1 VARQLL
7 TRLLHAAAVCAVVAV
22 SVFLLFQFAP
32 GDPFATA
39 LDGADVPPNV
49 RAELRAKYGFDLPP
63 AQRFA
68 RWGGALVRGEL
79 GYSASRHQPVA
90 DVVSDALP
98 RTLLLVGVALG
109 VGFAAGIGIALIQTR
124 HHRRWQDRLLG
135 ALTLGGVAMP
145 EFLLALLAMT
155 WLGARWRIFPVAGL
169 GSLGD
174 AASWPLW
181 ERTLDLLWH
190 LALPAGVLALA
201 VASRVARHQRAAL
214 LGVMHEDYIR
224 TARAKGLGEWDVIR
238 RHALPNAIGPVI
250 ALLGLALP
258 SLVGG
263 AVLIERIFGWPGMG
277 LTLFDALLA
286 RDYPLVLAAVL
297 LATLLAVL
305 ARTLTDLIADL
316 VAPRREPMPR
326 DVAS

>member
-1 VARQLL
+1 VARLLL
-7 TRLLHAAAVCAVVAV
+7 TRLINAAVVCAVVAI
-22 SVFLLFQFAP
+22 SVFLLLQFAP

-49 RAELRAKYGFDLPP
+49 RAEWRAKYGFDRPP
-63 AQRFA
+63 GERLV
-68 RWGGALVRGEL
+68 RWGSALVRGEL

-90 DVVSDALP
+90 DVVADALP
-98 RTLLLVGVALG
+98 RTVLLVGVALG
-109 VGFAAGIGIALIQTR
+109 LGFAAGVGIALVQTR
-124 HHRRWQDRLLG
+124 HHRRWQDHLLG

-155 WLGARWRIFPVAGL
+155 WLGARWRLFPVAGL

-174 AASWPLW
+174 AAAWPFW
-181 ERTLDLLWH
+181 ERALDLLWH
-190 LALPAGVLALA
+190 LALPAGVLSLA

-214 LGVMHEDYIR
+214 LGVMREDYIR
-224 TARAKGLGEWDVIR
+224 TARAKGLGEWDVIV

-286 RDYPLVLAAVL
+286 RDYPLILAAVL
-297 LATLLAVL
+297 LATLLAVV
-305 ARTLTDLIADL
+305 ARTLTDALAEY
-316 VAPRREPMPR
+316 VAPRPVREP
-326 DVAS
+326 

>member
-1 VARQLL
+1 MTRRIVV
-7 TRLLHAAAVCAVVAV
+7 RLLHAAAVCAVVAA
-22 SVFLLFQFAP
+22 SVFLLLQLAP

-39 LDGADVPPNV
+39 LEGADIPAGV
-49 RAELRAKYGFDLPP
+49 RAEWRARYGFDRPP
-63 AQRFA
+63 AERFV
-68 RWGGALVRGEL
+68 RWAGALARGEL

-90 DVVSDALP
+90 AVIADAVP
-98 RTLLLVGVALG
+98 RTVVLVSVALLL
-109 VGFAAGIGIALIQTR
+109 GFAAGIGIAVLQTK
-124 HHRRWQDRLLG
+124 HHGRPLDRTLG
-135 ALTLGGVAMP
+135 MLTLGGVALP
-145 EFLLALLAMT
+145 EFLLGLLAMT
-155 WLGARWRIFPVAGL
+155 WLGARWRMFPVAGI

-174 AASWPLW
+174 AAAFPLW
-181 ERTLDLLWH
+181 ERALDALWH
-190 LALPAGVLALA
+190 LTLPAGVLALG

-214 LGVMHEDYIR
+214 LGVMQEDYIR
-224 TARAKGLGEWDVIR
+224 TARAKGLGEWAVLW

-297 LATLLAVL
+297 LATVLAVI
-305 ARTLTDLIADL
+305 ARTLTDFVAEW
-316 VAPRREPMPR
+316 VAPRRER
-326 DVAS
+326 GA

>member
-1 VARQLL
+1 MARRIL
-7 TRLLHAAAVCAVVAV
+7 TRLAHAAAVCAVVAS
-22 SVFLLFQFAP
+22 SVFLLLQFAP

-39 LDGADVPPNV
+39 LDGADVPPTV
-49 RAELRAKYGFDLPP
+49 RAEWRARYGFDLPP
-63 AQRFA
+63 GERFV
-68 RWGGALVRGEL
+68 RWAGALAHGEL
-79 GYSASRHQPVA
+79 GYAASRHRTVAAVVA
-90 DVVSDALP
+90 DAVP
-98 RTLLLVGVALG
+98 RTLLLVGTAL
-109 VGFAAGIGIALIQTR
+109 VIGFAGGVWIALLQVR
-124 HHRRWQDRLLG
+124 HHRRWPDRLLG
-135 ALTLGGVAMP
+135 ALTLAGVALP

-155 WLGARWRIFPVAGL
+155 WLGARWRLFPVAGI
-169 GSLGD
+169 SSFGD
-174 AASWPLW
+174 AAPWPLW
-181 ERTLDLLWH
+181 ERALDLLWH

-214 LGVMHEDYIR
+214 LAVLREDYIR
-224 TARAKGLGEWDVIR
+224 TARAKGLGEWDVLW

-297 LATLLAVL
+297 LGTLVAVV
-305 ARTLTDLIADL
+305 ARTLTDLIADI
-316 VAPRREPMPR
+316 VAPRRVPGR
-326 DVAS
+326 

>member
-1 VARQLL
+1 MTRRLIARA
-7 TRLLHAAAVCAVVAV
+7 LHAAAVCAVVAT
-22 SVFLLFQFAP
+22 SVFALLQFAP

-39 LDGADVPPNV
+39 LDGTDVPPNV
-49 RAELRAKYGFDLPP
+49 RAEWRARYGFDLPP
-63 AQRFA
+63 LERFA
-68 RWGGALVRGEL
+68 HWGGALVRGEL
-79 GYSASRHQPVA
+79 GYSASRHRAVA
-90 DVVSDALP
+90 EVVRDALP
-98 RTLLLVGVALG
+98 RTLVLVGAALILGFAVG
-109 VGFAAGIGIALIQTR
+109 VGAALLQVR
-124 HHRRWQDRLLG
+124 HHGRWQDRVLG

-145 EFLLALLAMT
+145 EFLVGLLAMT

-174 AASWPLW
+174 ATAWPLW
-181 ERTLDLLWH
+181 ERAADYLWH
-190 LALPAGVLALA
+190 LALPAAVLALA

-214 LGVMHEDYIR
+214 LGVMREDFIR
-224 TARAKGLGEWDVIR
+224 TARAKGLGEWDVLL

-263 AVLIERIFGWPGMG
+263 AALIERIFGWPGMG

-297 LATLLAVL
+297 LATLVAVV
-305 ARTLTDLIADL
+305 ARTLTDLVADV
-316 VAPRREPMPR
+316 VAPRRVPVP
-326 DVAS
+326 

>member
-1 VARQLL
+1 VTRRLVARF
-7 TRLLHAAAVCAVVAV
+7 LHAAAVCAVVAT
-22 SVFLLFQFAP
+22 SVFVLLQFAP

-39 LDGADVPPNV
+39 LDGVDVPPSV
-49 RAELRAKYGFDLPP
+49 RAEWRARYGFDRPP
-63 AQRFA
+63 GERFI
-68 RWGGALVRGEL
+68 RWAGALAQGGL
-79 GYSASRHQPVA
+79 GYSASRHRAVA
-90 DVVSDALP
+90 DVVGDAMP
-98 RTLLLVGVALG
+98 RTLLLVGVAL
-109 VGFAAGIGIALIQTR
+109 VMGFAAGIGIALVQTR
-124 HHRRWQDRLLG
+124 HHRRWQDRLFG

-145 EFLLALLAMT
+145 EFLVALLAMT
-155 WLGARWRIFPVAGL
+155 WLGARWRLFPVAGI

-174 AASWPLW
+174 AGAWPLW
-181 ERTLDLLWH
+181 ERIIDLLWH

-214 LGVMHEDYIR
+214 LGVMREDYIR
-224 TARAKGLGEWDVIR
+224 TARAKGLGEWDVIV

-286 RDYPLVLAAVL
+286 RDYPLILAAVL
-297 LATLLAVL
+297 LATLLAVV
-305 ARTLTDLIADL
+305 ARTVTDAVADY
-316 VAPRREPMPR
+316 VAPRRAREP
-326 DVAS
+326 